1 MIDLMGPAP
10 GFDTPLAM
18 LSACHRRIE
27 RRLEQL
33 APIAERLSEPDTT
46 RHAEALRVLEEVRR
60 HFATSGAHHT
70 DDEELTLFPMLRAMP
85 NAGLGELIDVLEA
98 DHQVIDAM
106 HAELDALCER
116 LHAAVTPEDVE
127 ALRAL
132 GADLK
137 VHYDRHIRQED
148 AQILPKAAEL
158 LSPEQI
164 TNLGFEMR
172 RRRGAL

>member
-33 APIAERLSEPDTT
+33 TLIAERLAEPATE
-46 RHAEALRVLEEVRR
+46 RHAEALKVLEDVRR
-60 HFATSGAHHT
+60 HFATSGSHHT
-70 DDEELTLFPMLRAMP
+70 DDEELTLFPMLRASSDP
-85 NAGLGELIDVLEA
+85 GLQELLDVLET
-98 DHQVIDAM
+98 DHSAIDAM
-106 HAELDALCER
+106 HAELDALGDR
-116 LHAAVTPEDVE
+116 LQEAVTPEAVE

-137 VHYDRHIRQED
+137 VHYERHIRQED
-148 AQILPKAAEL
+148 TQILPKAAEL
-158 LSPEQI
+158 LTPEQLEK
-164 TNLGFEMR
+164 LGFEMR
-172 RRRGAL
+172 RRRGA

>member
-33 APIAERLSEPDTT
+33 TLIAERLSEPDPE
-46 RHAEALRVLEEVRR
+46 RRAEALRVLSDVRR

-70 DDEELTLFPMLRAMP
+70 DDEELTLFPMLRAADDP
-85 NAGLGELIDVLEA
+85 ALHALLDVLEA
-98 DHQVIDAM
+98 DHGVLDAM
-106 HAELDALCER
+106 HAELEDLGDR
-116 LHAAVTPEDVE
+116 LQAAVTPEDVE
-127 ALRAL
+127 ALRVL

-137 VHYDRHIRQED
+137 VHYERHIRQED
-148 AQILPKAAEL
+148 SRILPKAADL
-158 LSPEQI
+158 LSPEQVEE
-164 TNLGFEMR
+164 LGFEMR
-172 RRRGAL
+172 RRRGT